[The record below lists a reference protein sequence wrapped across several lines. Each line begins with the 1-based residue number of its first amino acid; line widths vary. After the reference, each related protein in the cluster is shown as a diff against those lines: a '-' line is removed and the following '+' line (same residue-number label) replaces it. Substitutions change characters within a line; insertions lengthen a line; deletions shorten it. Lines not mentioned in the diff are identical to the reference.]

1 MALRKINCYFTIN
14 IDKAVITYANMSDS
28 RTDNPLRAI
37 CVN

>member
-1 MALRKINCYFTIN
+1 MALRKINCYFTVK

-28 RTDNPLRAI
+28 RTDNHLRAI

>member
-28 RTDNPLRAI
+28 RTDNPLREI

>member
-1 MALRKINCYFTIN
+1 MALRKISCYFKIN

-28 RTDNPLRAI
+28 RTDNLLRAI